1 VFERF
6 NEIMMYKTREDGTK
20 TTPMPKSFRAVETFK
35 DGVSYETEEGWRVAM
50 DNDAWNECLIE
61 WGIWR
66 T

>member
-1 VFERF
+1 
-6 NEIMMYKTREDGTK
+6 MYKTREDGTK